1 MKKSSKRPSNA
12 QDADVER
19 RRKLQFKKKKQ
30 HNQEPKINLKNVR
43 FTKDLDEY
51 DDEYYI

>member
-1 MKKSSKRPSNA
+1 MNKSSKPEKA
-12 QDADVER
+12 QDEGEDR

-30 HNQEPKINLKNVR
+30 RSQEPKINLKNVR

>member
-12 QDADVER
+12 QDNDVER

-43 FTKDLDEY
+43 SMEDLDEY
-51 DDEYYI
+51 GDEYCI